1 MAKPEKGKA
10 SAVLLNMK
18 PEKFLEH
25 LKNVGELHSVA
36 DDAAMAVASGYKS
49 LKKQGMNLDAF
60 RLVRKLVVQGN
71 DAKTAAFLADF
82 DRMRDLAGLNRQL
95 ALFEEDKAQ
104 PQKDAESGKVVQLKP
119 AAVEKPADVQKA
131 PETAKAGAEKPPK
144 GNNKPEKKARG
155 PVSKKALFDDG
166 SGNGAS
172 DAEVGEI
179 SDEVKARQAG
189 MAAGAAGEDYQ
200 NPHDSGP
207 LRDAWHQGYV
217 DGSES
222 ASAAGEAQ
230 SVA

>member
-119 AAVEKPADVQKA
+119 AAVEKSADVQKA
-131 PETAKAGAEKPPK
+131 PETAK
-144 GNNKPEKKARG
+144 PEKAPKKTAKKG
-155 PVSKKALFDDG
+155 AVSKKALFDEG
-166 SGNGAS
+166 SGEGAS
-172 DAEVGEI
+172 DADPEVAEI
-179 SDEVKARQAG
+179 SEEMKARQAG
-189 MAAGAAGEDYQ
+189 MAAGAAGEDYA
-200 NPHDSGP
+200 NPHDSGH

-217 DGSES
+217 EGSES